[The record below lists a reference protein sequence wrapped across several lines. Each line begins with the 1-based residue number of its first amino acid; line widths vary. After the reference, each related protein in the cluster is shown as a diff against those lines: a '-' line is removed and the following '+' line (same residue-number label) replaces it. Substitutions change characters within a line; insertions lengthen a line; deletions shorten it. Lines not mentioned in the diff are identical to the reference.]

1 MAEKKNIYRVSS
13 LRKLAEEKAAQS
25 PADRKTMSPEE
36 TQRLLHELRV
46 HQIELEMQND
56 ELRTTQS
63 ELDAARARYFDLY
76 DLAPVGYCT
85 VSQTGLIMETNLT
98 AATLFDVTR
107 AELIKQPIS
116 SFILK
121 EDQDIYYLH
130 RKKLFETGEPQTC
143 EMRMLKKDGT
153 IFWAHLTAVAAQ
165 APSTSSGQ
173 ATSTGSGQA
182 TSASSGQAP
191 DCTKTC
197 RIVMSDITKRKKMEA
212 ELKQKMNDMER
223 FHNLVVGRE
232 LRMIELKKEIND
244 LLQQAGQEKKYKIV
258 SEDT

>member
-165 APSTSSGQ
+165 A
-173 ATSTGSGQA
+173 TST
-182 TSASSGQAP
+182 SSGQAP

>member
-1 MAEKKNIYRVSS
+1 MAEKKNIDRVSS

-25 PADRKTMSPEE
+25 PDDRKIMSPGE

-46 HQIELEMQND
+46 HQIELEMQNE
-56 ELRTTQS
+56 ELRVSQS

-85 VSQTGLIMETNLT
+85 VSEIGLIMESNLT

-107 AELIKQPIS
+107 AALIKQPIS

-153 IFWAHLTAVAAQ
+153 IFWAHLTAVLAQ
-165 APSTSSGQ
+165 AP
-173 ATSTGSGQA
+173 STGSGQA
-182 TSASSGQAP
+182 P
-191 DCTKTC
+191 DGTKTC
-197 RIVMSDITKRKKMEA
+197 RIVMSDITERKKMEE

-223 FHNLVVGRE
+223 FNNLVVGRE

>member
-130 RKKLFETGEPQTC
+130 REKLFETGEPQTC

-165 APSTSSGQ
+165 APST
-173 ATSTGSGQA
+173 
-182 TSASSGQAP
+182 SSGQAP

>member
-173 ATSTGSGQA
+173 A
-182 TSASSGQAP
+182 P

-197 RIVMSDITKRKKMEA
+197 RIVMSDITKRKKMET

>member
-25 PADRKTMSPEE
+25 PHDRKTMSPEE

-46 HQIELEMQND
+46 HQIELEMQNE
-56 ELRTTQS
+56 ELRTSQS
-63 ELDAARARYFDLY
+63 ELAAARARYFDLY

-107 AELIKQPIS
+107 DELIKQPIS

-130 RKKLFETGEPQTC
+130 REKLFETGEPQTC

-165 APSTSSGQ
+165 APST
-173 ATSTGSGQA
+173 
-182 TSASSGQAP
+182 SSGQAP